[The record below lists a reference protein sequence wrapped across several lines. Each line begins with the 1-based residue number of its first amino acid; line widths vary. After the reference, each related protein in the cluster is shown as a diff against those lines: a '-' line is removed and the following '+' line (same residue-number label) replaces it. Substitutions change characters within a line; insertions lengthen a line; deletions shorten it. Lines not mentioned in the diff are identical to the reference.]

1 MLVTRARPRRSIL
14 VDPASERRVVDGLR
28 RGEAP
33 AFDEA
38 WEGFRA
44 RVFGYLARMA
54 GRRDLAEDLL
64 QETFLRLAA
73 RAPSL
78 REDTRL
84 GPWLFTVARNLY
96 VSHLRTTLLD
106 AERLDELALEDPGRV
121 VSPFEEAAASELGK
135 RVERAL
141 LGLPPS
147 YREAILLVAVAGME
161 PGDAAE
167 VVGITPEAFRQRLSR
182 GRGMIEDALAERE
195 RRTG

>member
-1 MLVTRARPRRSIL
+1 MEPEA
-14 VDPASERRVVDGLR
+14 ERRVVEGLR
-28 RGEAP
+28 RGEAA

-38 WEGFRA
+38 WDGWRA

-73 RAPSL
+73 RATTL

-84 GPWLFTVARNLY
+84 GPWLFTVAHNLY
-96 VSHLRTTLLD
+96 VSHTRSTLLD
-106 AERLDELALEDPGRV
+106 AERLDALALEDPGKV
-121 VSPFEEAAASELGK
+121 VSPYEEAAASELG
-135 RVERAL
+135 RRLERAL
-141 LGLPPS
+141 LALPPS
-147 YREAILLVAVAGME
+147 YREAVLLVAVAGME
-161 PGDAAE
+161 PSDAAE

-182 GRGMIEDALAERE
+182 GRGMIEDALADERE